1 LFEFLESN
9 SIAVTPDTDVGPTI
23 HQNIESSS
31 LQLKGEMMA
40 ESTLVDDDGIASTV
54 IQNYLGHKL
63 N

>member
-1 LFEFLESN
+1 M
-9 SIAVTPDTDVGPTI
+9 TPDTDVGPTI

-54 IQNYLGHKL
+54 IQNYLGYKL